1 MGWFRSEE
9 MAYVTILM
17 NKDAAHQCV
26 DKLGKLED
34 GKGAIQ
40 FIDVSLVRDTFNP
53 RRLNTFLCHY
63 PCSLTPS

>member
-9 MAYVTILM
+9 MSYVSILM
-17 NKDAAHQCV
+17 NKDAAHNCV

-40 FIDVSLVRDTFNP
+40 FIDVSRISDIANI
-53 RRLNTFLCHY
+53 
-63 PCSLTPS
+63 PSVTHP